1 MCKRHEQ
8 ALEAVE
14 LCLRLL
20 KARFGARRVILSLVM
35 MMKGVEIDR
44 HATIN

>member
-1 MCKRHEQ
+1 MCKRHER

-35 MMKGVEIDR
+35 MKGVEIDR